1 MPEYLVEKKKFNPKI
16 TSMLAKYARKENATD
31 KILRNHL
38 EVKWCLLKCI
48 SGCKFLENLLVDKTF
63 VKLSRR
69 RFMSSVWLKRNLNN
83 TRQITMCSYFCKV
96 TWSSVQQKRPLKSG
110 QNKQLTSLTIITIDC
125 TLIHNNFV
133 N

>member
-1 MPEYLVEKKKFNPKI
+1 
-16 TSMLAKYARKENATD
+16 MLAKYARKENATD

-96 TWSSVQQKRPLKSG
+96 T
-110 QNKQLTSLTIITIDC
+110 
-125 TLIHNNFV
+125 
-133 N
+133 